1 MATVRASIG
10 LSSRSGDL
18 VSDAIDISLTK
29 EITITDMVTTG
40 LARAKLTS
48 TAKGTASGQ
57 ATLYTSD
64 SYTEK
69 NVYLYVKNTD
79 ATSTDYVYIY
89 DDAVTGDPDWMALK
103 GGEWAFA
110 PIGYQTT
117 LKAYAQ
123 TEGTIVEF
131 MVFGAQ

>member
-1 MATVRASIG
+1 MATVTAAIT
-10 LSSRSGDL
+10 LSSAAGDL
-18 VSDAIDISLTK
+18 LTDALSLSDSVS
-29 EITITDMVTTG
+29 ITASETTG

-64 SYTEK
+64 TFSDK

-79 ATSTDYVYIY
+79 TTATDYVYVY

-103 GGEWAFA
+103 GGEWAFV

-123 TEGTIVEF
+123 TSGTVVEF
-131 MVFGAQ
+131 MVFGLE